1 MNPVPTNSTGGLGP
15 DSSTNFRC
23 TPATPWESFLFFVTN
38 YFAHCLT
45 IKTLPAET
53 PWSIGHRYIQ
63 ALFFPVAGVHRAL
76 DSIMRHARF
85 TSKDELQQA
94 LRAGALCMVVRN
106 KNWLPKDGDK
116 MPTYSISGC
125 DVSKLKSKARG
136 SGREDEDME
145 MTEPLFVE
153 GPPGNTQTPYVI
165 SFLLHYDF

>member
-1 MNPVPTNSTGGLGP
+1 MTPVPTNSTGGLGP

-23 TPATPWESFLFFVTN
+23 TPATPWEAFLFFVTN

-53 PWSIGHRYIQ
+53 PWEIGLSSILS
-63 ALFFPVAGVHRAL
+63 LFFPVAGVLRAL

-94 LRAGALCMVVRN
+94 LRAGALCMVIRN
-106 KNWLPKDGDK
+106 ENWLPKDGDQ
-116 MPTYSISGC
+116 MPTYSISGW

-136 SGREDEDME
+136 SATEDEDME
-145 MTEPLFVE
+145 MTETLLAESPSE
-153 GPPGNTQTPYVI
+153 STQTPYVI
-165 SFLLHYDF
+165 SFFITV